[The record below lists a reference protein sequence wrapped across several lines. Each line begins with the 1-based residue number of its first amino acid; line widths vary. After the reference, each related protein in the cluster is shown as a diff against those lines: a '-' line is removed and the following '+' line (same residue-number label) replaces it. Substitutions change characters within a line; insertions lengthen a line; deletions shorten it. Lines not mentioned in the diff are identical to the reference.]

1 MASNMMMD
9 FLVRR
14 FIKDYENVENAKV
27 RTAYGMLAGIT
38 GICCNLLLFGGKLF
52 AGLVVNSISVMA
64 DAFNN
69 LSDAGSSFIS
79 LIGFVFSGKKPDLDH
94 PFGHG
99 RIEYLAGLGVS
110 FLILLMGV
118 ELAKNSVQKILHP
131 VSVQISTLS
140 IAVLSASILVKLY
153 MAYYNHAIGKKI
165 RSATMAATATDSLSD
180 AAATTV
186 VLLAMLF
193 LAVTGIN
200 IDGYCGILVA
210 VFILAAGIGAAK
222 ETVSPLLGQAPD
234 PEFVKEIKE
243 LVMQHEEVLGIHDM
257 AVHDYGPGRVM
268 VSLHAEVSG
277 DGNIYELHDLIDQIE
292 RELKEK
298 LHCETVIHM
307 DPIDVGNEKTVEM
320 KEERVKLVKA
330 IDERL
335 TIHDFRMVTGTTHH
349 NMIFDVVIPADFK
362 LSQEELKDIIQKKV
376 WEKWPDYYVVIDVD
390 TAYVY

>member
-1 MASNMMMD
+1 MITCLAKFWIRESD
-9 FLVRR
+9 SEEKKRRVYGTLGAVVGIFLNICL
-14 FIKDYENVENAKV
+14 FTGKY
-27 RTAYGMLAGIT
+27 LAGFLS
-38 GICCNLLLFGGKLF
+38 G
-52 AGLVVNSISVMA
+52 SIAIMA

-277 DGNIYELHDLIDQIE
+277 DGNIYELHDLIDRIE

-320 KEERVKLVKA
+320 KEEMVKLVKA
-330 IDERL
+330 IDEQL

>member
-1 MASNMMMD
+1 MITCLAKFWIRESD
-9 FLVRR
+9 SEEKKRRIYGTLGAVVGIFLNICL
-14 FIKDYENVENAKV
+14 FTGKY
-27 RTAYGMLAGIT
+27 LAGFFS
-38 GICCNLLLFGGKLF
+38 G
-52 AGLVVNSISVMA
+52 SIAIMA

-277 DGNIYELHDLIDQIE
+277 DGNIYELHDLIDRIE

-320 KEERVKLVKA
+320 KEEMVKLVKA
-330 IDERL
+330 IDERI

>member
-1 MASNMMMD
+1 MITCLAKFWIRESD
-9 FLVRR
+9 SEEKKRRVYGTLGAVVGIFLNICL
-14 FIKDYENVENAKV
+14 FTGKY
-27 RTAYGMLAGIT
+27 LAGFFS
-38 GICCNLLLFGGKLF
+38 G
-52 AGLVVNSISVMA
+52 SIAIMA

-180 AAATTV
+180 VVATTV

-277 DGNIYELHDLIDQIE
+277 DGNIYELHDLIDRIE

-307 DPIDVGNEKTVEM
+307 DPIDVGNEKTIEM
-320 KEERVKLVKA
+320 KEEMVKLVKA

>member
-1 MASNMMMD
+1 MITCLAKLWIRESD
-9 FLVRR
+9 SEEKKRRVYGTLGAVVGIFLNICL
-14 FIKDYENVENAKV
+14 FTGKY
-27 RTAYGMLAGIT
+27 LAGFYS
-38 GICCNLLLFGGKLF
+38 G
-52 AGLVVNSISVMA
+52 SIAIMA

-180 AAATTV
+180 AAATIV

-243 LVMQHEEVLGIHDM
+243 LVMQHDEVLGIHDM

-277 DGNIYELHDLIDQIE
+277 DGNIYELHDLIDRIE

-320 KEERVKLVKA
+320 KEEMVKLVKA

>member
-1 MASNMMMD
+1 MITCLAKFWIRESNSEEKKRRVYGTLGAVVGI
-9 FLVRR
+9 FL
-14 FIKDYENVENAKV
+14 N
-27 RTAYGMLAGIT
+27 
-38 GICCNLLLFGGKLF
+38 ICLF
-52 AGLVVNSISVMA
+52 AGKYLAGFLSGSIAIMA

-277 DGNIYELHDLIDQIE
+277 DGNIYELHDLIDRIE

-307 DPIDVGNEKTVEM
+307 DPIDVGNVKTVEM
-320 KEERVKLVKA
+320 KEEMVKLVKA

>member
-1 MASNMMMD
+1 MITCLAKFWIRESD
-9 FLVRR
+9 SEEKKRRVYGTLGAVVGIFL
-14 FIKDYENVENAKV
+14 N
-27 RTAYGMLAGIT
+27 
-38 GICCNLLLFGGKLF
+38 ICLF
-52 AGLVVNSISVMA
+52 AGKYLAGFLSGSIAIMA

-277 DGNIYELHDLIDQIE
+277 DGNIYELHDLIDRIE

-320 KEERVKLVKA
+320 KEEMVKLVKA

-335 TIHDFRMVTGTTHH
+335 TTHDFRMVTGTTHH

>member
-1 MASNMMMD
+1 MITCLAKFWIRESD
-9 FLVRR
+9 SEEKKRRVYGTLGAVVGIFLNICL
-14 FIKDYENVENAKV
+14 FTGKY
-27 RTAYGMLAGIT
+27 LAGFLS
-38 GICCNLLLFGGKLF
+38 G
-52 AGLVVNSISVMA
+52 SIAIMA

-140 IAVLSASILVKLY
+140 IAVLSVSILVKLY

-180 AAATTV
+180 AVATTV

-193 LAVTGIN
+193 LAVTRIN

-277 DGNIYELHDLIDQIE
+277 DGNIYELHDLIDRIE

-320 KEERVKLVKA
+320 KEEMVKLVKA
-330 IDERL
+330 IDEQL

>member
-1 MASNMMMD
+1 MITCLAKFWIRESD
-9 FLVRR
+9 SEEKKRRVYGTLGAVVGIFL
-14 FIKDYENVENAKV
+14 N
-27 RTAYGMLAGIT
+27 
-38 GICCNLLLFGGKLF
+38 ICLF
-52 AGLVVNSISVMA
+52 AGKYLAGFLSGSIAIMA

-222 ETVSPLLGQAPD
+222 ETVSPLLGQAPN

-277 DGNIYELHDLIDQIE
+277 DGNIYELHDLIDRIE

-307 DPIDVGNEKTVEM
+307 DPIDVGNVKTVEM
-320 KEERVKLVKA
+320 KEEMVKLVKA

>member
-1 MASNMMMD
+1 MITCLAKFWIRESD
-9 FLVRR
+9 SEEKKRRVYGTLGAVVGIFL
-14 FIKDYENVENAKV
+14 N
-27 RTAYGMLAGIT
+27 
-38 GICCNLLLFGGKLF
+38 ICLF
-52 AGLVVNSISVMA
+52 AGKYLAGFLSGSIAIMA

-320 KEERVKLVKA
+320 KEEMVKLVKA

-362 LSQEELKDIIQKKV
+362 LPQEELKDIIQKKV

>member
-1 MASNMMMD
+1 MITCLAKFWIRESD
-9 FLVRR
+9 SEEKKRRVYGTLGAVVGIFLNICLFVG
-14 FIKDYENVENAKV
+14 KY
-27 RTAYGMLAGIT
+27 LAGFLS
-38 GICCNLLLFGGKLF
+38 G
-52 AGLVVNSISVMA
+52 SIAIMA

-320 KEERVKLVKA
+320 KEEMVKRVKA

>member
-1 MASNMMMD
+1 MITCLAKFWIRESD
-9 FLVRR
+9 SEEKKRRVYGTLGAVVGIFLNICL
-14 FIKDYENVENAKV
+14 FTGKY
-27 RTAYGMLAGIT
+27 LAGFFS
-38 GICCNLLLFGGKLF
+38 G
-52 AGLVVNSISVMA
+52 SIAIMA

-131 VSVQISTLS
+131 VSVQISMLS

-277 DGNIYELHDLIDQIE
+277 DGNIYELHDLIDRIE

-307 DPIDVGNEKTVEM
+307 DPIDVGNVKTVEM
-320 KEERVKLVKA
+320 KEEMVKLVKA

-349 NMIFDVVIPADFK
+349 NMIFYVVIPADFK

>member
-1 MASNMMMD
+1 MITCLAKFWIRESD
-9 FLVRR
+9 SEEKKRRVYGTLGAVVGIFLNICL
-14 FIKDYENVENAKV
+14 FTGKY
-27 RTAYGMLAGIT
+27 LAGFLS
-38 GICCNLLLFGGKLF
+38 G
-52 AGLVVNSISVMA
+52 SIAIMA

-180 AAATTV
+180 AVATTV

-193 LAVTGIN
+193 LAVTRIN

-277 DGNIYELHDLIDQIE
+277 DGNIYELHDLIDRIE

-320 KEERVKLVKA
+320 KEEMVKLVKA

>member
-1 MASNMMMD
+1 MITCLAKFWIRESD
-9 FLVRR
+9 SEEKKRRVYGTLGAVVGIFL
-14 FIKDYENVENAKV
+14 N
-27 RTAYGMLAGIT
+27 
-38 GICCNLLLFGGKLF
+38 ICLF
-52 AGLVVNSISVMA
+52 AGKYLAGFLSGSIAIMA

-165 RSATMAATATDSLSD
+165 RSATMVATATDSLSD

-277 DGNIYELHDLIDQIE
+277 DGNIHELHDLIDRIE

-307 DPIDVGNEKTVEM
+307 DPIDVGNVKTVEM
-320 KEERVKLVKA
+320 KEEMVKLVKA

>member
-1 MASNMMMD
+1 MITCLAKFWIRESD
-9 FLVRR
+9 SEEKKRRVYGTLGAVVGIFL
-14 FIKDYENVENAKV
+14 N
-27 RTAYGMLAGIT
+27 
-38 GICCNLLLFGGKLF
+38 ICLF
-52 AGLVVNSISVMA
+52 AGKYLAGFLSGSIAIMA

-153 MAYYNHAIGKKI
+153 MAYYNAIGKKI

-277 DGNIYELHDLIDQIE
+277 DGNIYELHDLIDRIE

-307 DPIDVGNEKTVEM
+307 DPIDVGNVKTVEM
-320 KEERVKLVKA
+320 KEEMVKLVKA

>member
-1 MASNMMMD
+1 MITCLAKFWIRESD
-9 FLVRR
+9 SEEKKRRVYGTLGAVVGIFLNICL
-14 FIKDYENVENAKV
+14 FTGKY
-27 RTAYGMLAGIT
+27 LAGFLS
-38 GICCNLLLFGGKLF
+38 G
-52 AGLVVNSISVMA
+52 SIAIMA

-131 VSVQISTLS
+131 VGVQISTLS
-140 IAVLSASILVKLY
+140 IAVLAASILVKLY

-165 RSATMAATATDSLSD
+165 RSATIAATATDSLSD

-193 LAVTGIN
+193 LAATGIN

-277 DGNIYELHDLIDQIE
+277 DGNIYELHDLIDRIE

-320 KEERVKLVKA
+320 KEEMVKLVKA

>member
-1 MASNMMMD
+1 MITCLAKFWIRESD
-9 FLVRR
+9 SEEKKRRVYGTLGAVVGIFLNICL
-14 FIKDYENVENAKV
+14 FTGKY
-27 RTAYGMLAGIT
+27 LAGFFS
-38 GICCNLLLFGGKLF
+38 G
-52 AGLVVNSISVMA
+52 SIAIMA

-99 RIEYLAGLGVS
+99 RIEYLAGLRVS

-180 AAATTV
+180 AVATTV

-193 LAVTGIN
+193 LAVTRIN

-243 LVMQHEEVLGIHDM
+243 LVMQHDEVLGIHDM

-277 DGNIYELHDLIDQIE
+277 DGNIYELHDLIDRIE

-320 KEERVKLVKA
+320 KEEMVKLVKA

>member
-1 MASNMMMD
+1 MITCLAKFWIRESD
-9 FLVRR
+9 SEEKKRRVYGTLGAVVGIFLNICL
-14 FIKDYENVENAKV
+14 FTGKY
-27 RTAYGMLAGIT
+27 LAGFLS
-38 GICCNLLLFGGKLF
+38 G
-52 AGLVVNSISVMA
+52 SIAIMA

-193 LAVTGIN
+193 LSVTGIN

-277 DGNIYELHDLIDQIE
+277 DGNIYELHDLIDRIE

-320 KEERVKLVKA
+320 KEEMVKLVKD

>member
-1 MASNMMMD
+1 MITCLAKFWIRESDNEEKKRRVYGTLGAVVGI
-9 FLVRR
+9 FL
-14 FIKDYENVENAKV
+14 N
-27 RTAYGMLAGIT
+27 
-38 GICCNLLLFGGKLF
+38 ICLF
-52 AGLVVNSISVMA
+52 AGKYLAGFLSGSIAIMA

-277 DGNIYELHDLIDQIE
+277 DGNIYELHDLIDRIE

-307 DPIDVGNEKTVEM
+307 DPIDVGNVKTVEM
-320 KEERVKLVKA
+320 KEEMVKLVKA

>member
-1 MASNMMMD
+1 MITCLAKFWIRESD
-9 FLVRR
+9 SEEKKRRVYGTLGAVVGIFL
-14 FIKDYENVENAKV
+14 N
-27 RTAYGMLAGIT
+27 
-38 GICCNLLLFGGKLF
+38 ICLF
-52 AGLVVNSISVMA
+52 AGKYLAGFLSGSIAIMA

-180 AAATTV
+180 AAATAV

-277 DGNIYELHDLIDQIE
+277 DGNIYELHDLIDRIE

-320 KEERVKLVKA
+320 KEEMVKLVKA

-335 TIHDFRMVTGTTHH
+335 TIHDFRMVMGTTHH

>member
-1 MASNMMMD
+1 MITCLAKFWIRESD
-9 FLVRR
+9 SEEKKRRVYGTLGAVVGIFLNICL
-14 FIKDYENVENAKV
+14 FTGKY
-27 RTAYGMLAGIT
+27 LAGFLS
-38 GICCNLLLFGGKLF
+38 G
-52 AGLVVNSISVMA
+52 SIAIMA

-180 AAATTV
+180 AAATIV

-277 DGNIYELHDLIDQIE
+277 DGNIYELHDLIDRIE

-307 DPIDVGNEKTVEM
+307 DPIDVGNVKTVEM
-320 KEERVKLVKA
+320 KEEMVKLVKA

>member
-1 MASNMMMD
+1 MITCLAKFWIRESD
-9 FLVRR
+9 SEEKKRRVYGTLGAVVGIFLNICL
-14 FIKDYENVENAKV
+14 FTGKY
-27 RTAYGMLAGIT
+27 LAGFLS
-38 GICCNLLLFGGKLF
+38 G
-52 AGLVVNSISVMA
+52 SIAIMA

-243 LVMQHEEVLGIHDM
+243 LVMQHDEVLGIHDM

-277 DGNIYELHDLIDQIE
+277 DGNIYELHDLIDRIE

-320 KEERVKLVKA
+320 KEEMVKLVKA

-362 LSQEELKDIIQKKV
+362 LLQEELKDIIQKKV

>member
-1 MASNMMMD
+1 MITCLAKFWIRESD
-9 FLVRR
+9 SEEKKRRVYGTLGAVVGIFLNICL
-14 FIKDYENVENAKV
+14 FTGKY
-27 RTAYGMLAGIT
+27 LAGFFS
-38 GICCNLLLFGGKLF
+38 G
-52 AGLVVNSISVMA
+52 SIAIMA

-180 AAATTV
+180 AVATTV

-277 DGNIYELHDLIDQIE
+277 DGNIYELHDLIDRIE

-320 KEERVKLVKA
+320 KEEMVKLVKA
-330 IDERL
+330 IDEQL

>member
-1 MASNMMMD
+1 MITCLAKFWIRESD
-9 FLVRR
+9 SEEKKRRVYGTLGAVVGIFL
-14 FIKDYENVENAKV
+14 N
-27 RTAYGMLAGIT
+27 
-38 GICCNLLLFGGKLF
+38 ICLF
-52 AGLVVNSISVMA
+52 AGKYLAGFLSGSIAIMA

-277 DGNIYELHDLIDQIE
+277 DGIIYELHDLIDRIE

-307 DPIDVGNEKTVEM
+307 DPIDVGNVKTVEM
-320 KEERVKLVKA
+320 KEEMVKLVKA

>member
-1 MASNMMMD
+1 MITCLAKFWIRESD
-9 FLVRR
+9 SEEKKRRVYGTLGAVVGIFLNICL
-14 FIKDYENVENAKV
+14 FTGKY
-27 RTAYGMLAGIT
+27 LAGFFS
-38 GICCNLLLFGGKLF
+38 G
-52 AGLVVNSISVMA
+52 SIAIMA

-320 KEERVKLVKA
+320 KEEMVKLVKA

-362 LSQEELKDIIQKKV
+362 LPQEELKDIIQKKV

>member
-1 MASNMMMD
+1 MITCLAKFWIRESD
-9 FLVRR
+9 SEEKKRRVYGTLGAVVGIFLNICL
-14 FIKDYENVENAKV
+14 FTGKY
-27 RTAYGMLAGIT
+27 LAGFFS
-38 GICCNLLLFGGKLF
+38 G
-52 AGLVVNSISVMA
+52 SIAIMA

-131 VSVQISTLS
+131 VSVQISMLS

-277 DGNIYELHDLIDQIE
+277 DGNIYELHDLIDRIE

-307 DPIDVGNEKTVEM
+307 DPIDGGNVKTVEM
-320 KEERVKLVKA
+320 KEEMVKLVKA

>member
-1 MASNMMMD
+1 MITCLAKFCIRESD
-9 FLVRR
+9 SEEKKRRVYGTLGAVVGIFLNICLFVG
-14 FIKDYENVENAKV
+14 KY
-27 RTAYGMLAGIT
+27 LAGFLS
-38 GICCNLLLFGGKLF
+38 G
-52 AGLVVNSISVMA
+52 SIAIMA

-320 KEERVKLVKA
+320 KEEMVKLVKA

>member
-1 MASNMMMD
+1 MITCLAKFWIRESD
-9 FLVRR
+9 SEEKKRR
-14 FIKDYENVENAKV
+14 V
-27 RTAYGMLAGIT
+27 YGTLGAVVGILLNICLFTGKYLAGFFS
-38 GICCNLLLFGGKLF
+38 G
-52 AGLVVNSISVMA
+52 SIAIMA

-243 LVMQHEEVLGIHDM
+243 LVMQHDEVLGIHDM

-277 DGNIYELHDLIDQIE
+277 DGNIYELHDLIDRIE

-320 KEERVKLVKA
+320 KEEMVKLVKA
-330 IDERL
+330 IDKRL

>member
-1 MASNMMMD
+1 MITCLAKFWIRESD
-9 FLVRR
+9 SEEKKRRVYGTLGAVVGIFLNICL
-14 FIKDYENVENAKV
+14 FTGKY
-27 RTAYGMLAGIT
+27 LAGFLS
-38 GICCNLLLFGGKLF
+38 G
-52 AGLVVNSISVMA
+52 SIAIMA

-193 LAVTGIN
+193 LSVTGIN

-277 DGNIYELHDLIDQIE
+277 DGNIYELHDLIDRIE

-320 KEERVKLVKA
+320 KEETVKLVKA

>member
-1 MASNMMMD
+1 MITCLAKFWIRESD
-9 FLVRR
+9 SEEKKRRVYGTLGAVVGIFLNICL
-14 FIKDYENVENAKV
+14 FTGKY
-27 RTAYGMLAGIT
+27 LAGFFS
-38 GICCNLLLFGGKLF
+38 G
-52 AGLVVNSISVMA
+52 SIAIMA

-277 DGNIYELHDLIDQIE
+277 DGNIYELHDLIDRIE

-320 KEERVKLVKA
+320 KEEMVKIVKA

-335 TIHDFRMVTGTTHH
+335 TIHDFRMVMGTTHH

>member
-1 MASNMMMD
+1 MITCLAKFWIRESD
-9 FLVRR
+9 SEEKKRRVYGTLGAVVGIFLNICL
-14 FIKDYENVENAKV
+14 FTGKY
-27 RTAYGMLAGIT
+27 LAGFFSGYIA
-38 GICCNLLLFGGKLF
+38 I
-52 AGLVVNSISVMA
+52 MA

-110 FLILLMGV
+110 FLILLMGA

-180 AAATTV
+180 AVATTV

-277 DGNIYELHDLIDQIE
+277 DGNIYELHDLIDRIE

-320 KEERVKLVKA
+320 KEEMVKLVKA

>member
-1 MASNMMMD
+1 MITCLAKFWIRESD
-9 FLVRR
+9 SEEKKRRVYGTLGAVVGIFLNICL
-14 FIKDYENVENAKV
+14 FTGKY
-27 RTAYGMLAGIT
+27 LAGFFS
-38 GICCNLLLFGGKLF
+38 G
-52 AGLVVNSISVMA
+52 SIAIMA

-200 IDGYCGILVA
+200 IDGYCGILVV

-277 DGNIYELHDLIDQIE
+277 DGNIYELHDLIDRIE

-307 DPIDVGNEKTVEM
+307 DPIDVGNVKTVEM
-320 KEERVKLVKA
+320 KEEMVKLVKA

>member
-1 MASNMMMD
+1 MITCLAKFWIRESD
-9 FLVRR
+9 SEEKKRRVYGTLGAVVGIFLNICL
-14 FIKDYENVENAKV
+14 FTGKY
-27 RTAYGMLAGIT
+27 LAGFFS
-38 GICCNLLLFGGKLF
+38 G
-52 AGLVVNSISVMA
+52 SIAIMA

-193 LAVTGIN
+193 LSVTGIN

-277 DGNIYELHDLIDQIE
+277 DGNIYELHDLIDRIE

-307 DPIDVGNEKTVEM
+307 DPIDVGNVKTVEM
-320 KEERVKLVKA
+320 KEEMVKLVKA

>member
-1 MASNMMMD
+1 MITCLAKFWIRESD
-9 FLVRR
+9 SEEKKRRVYGTLGAVVGIFLNICL
-14 FIKDYENVENAKV
+14 FTGKY
-27 RTAYGMLAGIT
+27 LAGFLS
-38 GICCNLLLFGGKLF
+38 G
-52 AGLVVNSISVMA
+52 SIAIMA

-277 DGNIYELHDLIDQIE
+277 DGNIYELHDLIDRIE

-320 KEERVKLVKA
+320 KEKMVKLVKA

>member
-1 MASNMMMD
+1 MITCLAKFWIRESD
-9 FLVRR
+9 SEEKKRRVYGTLGAVVGIFL
-14 FIKDYENVENAKV
+14 N
-27 RTAYGMLAGIT
+27 
-38 GICCNLLLFGGKLF
+38 ICLF
-52 AGLVVNSISVMA
+52 AGKYLAGFLSGSIAIMA

-118 ELAKNSVQKILHP
+118 ELAKNSVQKILQP

-277 DGNIYELHDLIDQIE
+277 DGNIYELHDLIDRIE

-307 DPIDVGNEKTVEM
+307 DPIDVGNKKTVEM
-320 KEERVKLVKA
+320 KEEMVKLVKA

>member
-1 MASNMMMD
+1 MITCLAKFWIRESD
-9 FLVRR
+9 SEEKKRRVYGTLGAVVGIFLNICL
-14 FIKDYENVENAKV
+14 FTGKY
-27 RTAYGMLAGIT
+27 LAGFLS
-38 GICCNLLLFGGKLF
+38 G
-52 AGLVVNSISVMA
+52 SIAIMA

-277 DGNIYELHDLIDQIE
+277 DGNIYELHDLIDRIE

-307 DPIDVGNEKTVEM
+307 DPIDVGNVKTVEM
-320 KEERVKLVKA
+320 KEEMVKLVKA

-335 TIHDFRMVTGTTHH
+335 TIHDFRMVMGTTHH

>member
-1 MASNMMMD
+1 MITCLAKFWIRESD
-9 FLVRR
+9 SEEKKRRVYGTLGAVVGIFLNICL
-14 FIKDYENVENAKV
+14 FTGKY
-27 RTAYGMLAGIT
+27 LAGFFS
-38 GICCNLLLFGGKLF
+38 G
-52 AGLVVNSISVMA
+52 SIAIMA

-79 LIGFVFSGKKPDLDH
+79 LIGFVFSGKKPDPDH

-110 FLILLMGV
+110 FLILLMGA

-180 AAATTV
+180 AVATTV

-277 DGNIYELHDLIDQIE
+277 DGNIYELHDLIDRIE

-320 KEERVKLVKA
+320 KEEMVKLVKA

>member
-1 MASNMMMD
+1 MITCLAKFWIRESD
-9 FLVRR
+9 SEEKKRRVYGTLGAVVGIFLNICL
-14 FIKDYENVENAKV
+14 FTGKY
-27 RTAYGMLAGIT
+27 LAGFLS
-38 GICCNLLLFGGKLF
+38 G
-52 AGLVVNSISVMA
+52 SIAIMA

-277 DGNIYELHDLIDQIE
+277 DGNIYELHDLIDRIE

-307 DPIDVGNEKTVEM
+307 DPIDVGNVKTVEM
-320 KEERVKLVKA
+320 KEEMVKLVKA

-362 LSQEELKDIIQKKV
+362 LLQEELKDIIQKKV

>member
-1 MASNMMMD
+1 MITCLAKFWIRESD
-9 FLVRR
+9 SEEKKRRVYGTLGAVVGIFLNICL
-14 FIKDYENVENAKV
+14 FTGKY
-27 RTAYGMLAGIT
+27 LAGFFS
-38 GICCNLLLFGGKLF
+38 G
-52 AGLVVNSISVMA
+52 SIAIMA

-277 DGNIYELHDLIDQIE
+277 DGNIYELHDLIDRIE

-307 DPIDVGNEKTVEM
+307 DPIDVGNVKTVEM
-320 KEERVKLVKA
+320 KEDMVKLVKA